1 MSYASTDMVQL
12 AVDGDIFDWI
22 DGTLGNIKALATTA
36 AGAMAVVATVMA
48 YVKTKS
54 WAGTLTA
61 AILGAVVVFAV
72 GSMDDLSNMVDTE
85 VPGEEVVG
93 SYQQL
98 DRTVFLDQPVSE
110 ADLR

>member
-12 AVDGDIFDWI
+12 AVQGDVFTWI
-22 DGTLGNIKALATTA
+22 DGTLGDVQALATTA
-36 AGAMAVVATVMA
+36 AGVMAVVATVMA

-54 WAGTLTA
+54 FAGTLTA

-72 GSMDDLSNMVDTE
+72 SSIPGLSKMVDSE
-85 VPGEEVVG
+85 VPEETAVG

-98 DRTVFLDQPVSE
+98 DHTVFLDQPVFE